1 MRAILNDQETL
12 RTRQMLADYFR
23 TANKGTDM
31 LFDKMHFL
39 KKEEWII

>member
-12 RTRQMLADYFR
+12 RTRQMLVDYFR

-31 LFDKMHFL
+31 LFDKMYFL